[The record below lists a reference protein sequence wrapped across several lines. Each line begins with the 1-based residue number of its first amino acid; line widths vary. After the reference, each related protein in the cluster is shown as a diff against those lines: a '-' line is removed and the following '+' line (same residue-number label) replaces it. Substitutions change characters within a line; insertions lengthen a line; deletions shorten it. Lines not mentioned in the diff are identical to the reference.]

1 MVPQVVGFVVPAF
14 HIART
19 EQDDIGQQTAL
30 NRRFKHLKIGGY
42 QGNMVVESN
51 TITHRS
57 EGVEHPRITQCIAQ
71 TVKPVEE
78 ENGSFVAPLEG
89 VENGIHFL
97 ALGQNIVARCLRR
110 KKGVRLRFR
119 KSFGRFCL
127 GVGKSKHAEQR
138 HATFGEFNPELYH
151 GVRVR

>member
-1 MVPQVVGFVVPAF
+1 MVPQVVGFVVPTF

-30 NRRFKHLKIGGY
+30 NRRFKHLKIGGH

-57 EGVEHPRITQCIAQ
+57 EGVKHPRITQCIAQ

-78 ENGSFVAPLEG
+78 EDGPFVAPLKG
-89 VENGIHFL
+89 VENGVHFL
-97 ALGQNIVARCLRR
+97 ALGEDIITRLEEKEGRR
-110 KKGVRLRFR
+110 TEVLEVV
-119 KSFGRFCL
+119 SSLQFGR
-127 GVGKSKHAEQR
+127 GEAKHAEQR
-138 HATFGEFNPELYH
+138 HATFGEFNAELYH

>member
-19 EQDDIGQQTAL
+19 EQDDIGQQTPL
-30 NRRFKHLKIGGY
+30 NGRFKHLKIGGH

-78 ENGSFVAPLEG
+78 ENGSFVAPLES

-119 KSFGRFCL
+119 SRLVASVWAWGSPNMPSSGMPRSASSTPSCIM
-127 GVGKSKHAEQR
+127 G
-138 HATFGEFNPELYH
+138 
-151 GVRVR
+151 